1 MFISQT
7 TDFHF
12 ANYRFSFRKLQIF
25 ISQTTDSHFANYRF
39 SFRKLQISISQSTD
53 FHFANYRFPFRFA
66 NYSKPINSS
75 SFYPSNSLRER
86 TEYIPALNIS
96 GTSTL
101 LDTAELET
109 DRTSIRSSNLPGGCC
124 STVTIISTPTGSR
137 NAAPA
142 PLIMHE
148 FVLFCGSLTTYLSF
162 LLPSATIVKITI
174 LFAAKTSKRSI
185 FFPLLRGEKRNQTKL

>member
-1 MFISQT
+1 MARLLQNHPSKRRNLT
-7 TDFHF
+7 
-12 ANYRFSFRKLQIF
+12 RGGRKDINA
-25 ISQTTDSHFANYRF
+25 D
-39 SFRKLQISISQSTD
+39 SISS
-53 FHFANYRFPFRFA
+53 NE
-66 NYSKPINSS
+66 INSS
-75 SFYPSNSLRER
+75 SFYPSNSSRER

-185 FFPLLRGEKRNQTKL
+185 FFLCYVEKSETRQNYRLGKAEFYILDRAVESMSNKRKLNNF

>member
-1 MFISQT
+1 MNA
-7 TDFHF
+7 D
-12 ANYRFSFRKLQIF
+12 
-25 ISQTTDSHFANYRF
+25 
-39 SFRKLQISISQSTD
+39 SISS
-53 FHFANYRFPFRFA
+53 NEI
-66 NYSKPINSS
+66 INSS
-75 SFYPSNSLRER
+75 SFYPSNSSRER

-124 STVTIISTPTGSR
+124 STVIIISTPTGSR

-148 FVLFCGSLTTYLSF
+148 FLFCGSLTTYLSF

-185 FFPLLRGEKRNQTKL
+185 CFLCYVEKSETKQNYRLGKAEFYILDRAVESMSNKRKLNNF